1 MSQPEA
7 SPAKRAGPSHV
18 PELDG
23 IRGLAILGVLAVHFI
38 GVLDTQSTWEHVVN
52 RAASYG
58 VWGVDLFFVLSGF
71 LITGILD
78 DARGQPRYFGNF
90 YARRSLR
97 IFPLYYFVLTSIAV
111 MNWLGASQY
120 VPELSEISKVQAWF
134 WTYTV
139 NFYLP
144 HTGDF
149 SIPYISH
156 FWSLA
161 IEEQFYLAWP
171 WLVGLLSRRQ
181 AMRAAVGL
189 TALALVLRIVLPLSG
204 LDRLYALLLTPCR
217 LDALCVGAWLALAM
231 RDAHWSVSVAG
242 RAALVSKISGAV
254 VALLSVWLILLEKA
268 DPVIHAVRGTALA
281 VFFGTAIYLAAS
293 QDGPRLLKA
302 SLRVGWLRSLGKYS
316 YGLYVYHGIL
326 GWHFHHIGVFAACS
340 AALGSRWLGLLV
352 SASFGVGLSLA
363 IAVLSFHCFEAPFLG
378 LKRFFSYGR
387 DTSKSAVPAANNTG
401 A

>member
-1 MSQPEA
+1 M
-7 SPAKRAGPSHV
+7 
-18 PELDG
+18 
-23 IRGLAILGVLAVHFI
+23 AVHFI
-38 GVLDTQSTWEHVVN
+38 GVLDTRTPLEHAIN

-78 DARGQPRYFGNF
+78 DARSQPRYFTNF

-97 IFPLYYFVLTSIAV
+97 IFPLYYLVLTSV
-111 MNWLGASQY
+111 VLLNCLGASRY
-120 VPELSEISKVQAWF
+120 VPELSQISEVQAWF

-149 SIPYISH
+149 SVPYISH

-171 WLVGLLSRRQ
+171 WLVGLSSRRQ

-189 TALALVLRIVLPLSG
+189 SVLALVLRIVLPLGG
-204 LDRLYALLLTPCR
+204 LDRLYPMLLTPCR
-217 LDALCVGAWLALAM
+217 LDALCVGAWLALAI
-231 RDAHWSVSVAG
+231 RDEGWAARVAR
-242 RAALVSKISGAV
+242 RAPLALTIAGGL

-268 DPVIHAVRGTALA
+268 DPTLHAVRGTAVA
-281 VFFGTAIYLAAS
+281 VFFGTTICLAAS
-293 QDGPRLLKA
+293 HDGPRLLK
-302 SLRVGWLRSLGKYS
+302 SFLRAGWLRSLGKYS

-326 GWHFHHIGVFAACS
+326 GWHFHHIDLFAVCTTAV
-340 AALGSRWLGLLV
+340 GSRWLGLLT
-352 SASFGVGLSLA
+352 SASLGVGLSLA
-363 IAVLSFHCFEAPFLG
+363 IAVLSFHCFEAPFLR
-378 LKRFFSYGR
+378 LKRFFNYER
-387 DTSKSAVPAANNTG
+387 TSKSTLPAANNTG